1 MSYESPDWP
10 GRVVLGLL
18 AAYAFTV
25 PWEYSLDTGE
35 PLGNIARIVGLALL
49 AVAIPA
55 ATLRLAQAGL
65 RSPGWIPVLTLGL
78 LLYFGLTTL
87 WTLDEAITLAKL
99 RGYFQEFM
107 VVWILW
113 EFAETAKELRWVMR
127 AFVAGCGLLALLT
140 LANFTSASAVAAEQI
155 RFVAEGQDPND
166 VARFL
171 DLGFALAALLVA
183 TERRWWER
191 GLAGGY
197 LAVGLL
203 AVFLTASRGGLSGAA
218 VAILGSLTLLV
229 VHRKGVSVGLL
240 AAGVTGAVGIG
251 LVVPA
256 GTLERLLTIPE
267 QLSTGDLNERVNIW
281 NSGWHAFTQAPWLGF
296 GAGTFTLA
304 SGTAPYDTAHNTL
317 LSVLVTGG
325 LVAGSLLLC
334 VMVAGASAVVPAKGP
349 IRVALATTLAV
360 WVVTSM
366 VGAVEEN
373 RTTWLIFGLLA
384 VAGRLA
390 EEDPR
395 GLLEVF
401 TRRRTGRA
409 ADRVGQQ

>member
-1 MSYESPDWP
+1 MVPQAADWP

-18 AAYAFTV
+18 VAYAFAV

-35 PLGNIARIVGLALL
+35 PLGNIARIVGLVLL
-49 AVAIPA
+49 AAAIPA
-55 ATLRLAQAGL
+55 ALARMGRGGL
-65 RSPGWIPVLTLGL
+65 RSPGWIPGLTLAL
-78 LLYFGLTTL
+78 LLYFGVTTL
-87 WTLDEAITLAKL
+87 WSLDEAVTLAKF

-127 AFVAGCGLLALLT
+127 AFVGGCGLLAVLT
-140 LANFTSASAVAAEQI
+140 LANFTSASAMAAEQI

-171 DLGFALAALLVA
+171 DLGFALAALLMA
-183 TERRWWER
+183 TERRWWAR
-191 GLAGGY
+191 GLAGSY
-197 LAVGLL
+197 LVAGML

-218 VAILGSLTLLV
+218 VAILGALTLLIL
-229 VHRKGVSVGLL
+229 HRRGVSVGIL
-240 AAGVTGAVGIG
+240 AAAATGAVGIG

-281 NSGWHAFTQAPWLGF
+281 NSGWHAFTQSPWLGF

-304 SGTAPYDTAHNTL
+304 AGTAPYDTAHNTL

-334 VMVAGASAVVPAKGP
+334 LVMAGARAVLPTTGLV
-349 IRVALATTLAV
+349 RVALATTLAV
-360 WVVTSM
+360 WLVTSM
-366 VGAVEEN
+366 VGTVEEN

-390 EEDPR
+390 EEDPN
-395 GLLEVF
+395 GLLAIF
-401 TRRRTGRA
+401 TGRGA
-409 ADRVGQQ
+409 IVASPGVAQP